1 MHDLEPRIRRMYN
14 RDRAI
19 AVALLVVLAGTLGLV
34 FLATSR
40 FVPDPGVRLAL
51 AVAALVL
58 LAFNVASIRAM
69 LRHNR
74 EDRTFIYTLD
84 IKHLDEYRAS
94 RAAARRAQDPAP

>member
-1 MHDLEPRIRRMYN
+1 MYD

-19 AVALLVVLAGTLGLV
+19 AVLLLVVLAGTLGLV
-34 FLATSR
+34 YVATTR
-40 FVPDPGVRLAL
+40 YVPDAGIRLAL
-51 AVAALVL
+51 AGAALAL

-94 RAAARRAQDPAP
+94 RAAARHARDAAP

>member
-1 MHDLEPRIRRMYN
+1 MYG

-34 FLATSR
+34 YLATTR
-40 FVPDPGVRLAL
+40 FVPDVGIRLAL
-51 AVAALVL
+51 ACAALAL
-58 LAFNVASIRAM
+58 LGFNVASIRAM

-94 RAAARRAQDPAP
+94 RAAARHTQDPPP